1 MMKPASQFTCIHTE
15 DKKTSPGGLHG
26 QLKESR
32 CGVYR
37 HIVHGVIFLVRPPL
51 SCPRQGG
58 NGQTADPR
66 RQDEGGSG
74 QGTKLRLIPLS
85 PTYFVPEDDSE
96 IQVEFVLDWEGKEF
110 EAIGHF
116 RDGGKQ
122 RLSRIK
128 EKK

>member
-1 MMKPASQFTCIHTE
+1 MSPA
-15 DKKTSPGGLHG
+15 
-26 QLKESR
+26 
-32 CGVYR
+32 
-37 HIVHGVIFLVRPPL
+37 
-51 SCPRQGG
+51 
-58 NGQTADPR
+58 
-66 RQDEGGSG
+66 
-74 QGTKLRLIPLS
+74 
-85 PTYFVPEDDSE
+85 YFVPEDDSE